1 MNKEVPT
8 VDERA
13 TVLEAAKLMVKL
25 TRGFLV
31 VLKEGQPKG
40 IITERD
46 LVKKVIAEGKDPQK
60 VIVLEVMSSPLV
72 TVDPDEDLL
81 KASKLMQDNQ
91 IRRLPVVKDG
101 IIYGVLSST
110 DIARKVGEY
119 VDRSVRDIM
128 RWASPIGI

>member
-8 VDERA
+8 IDERA
-13 TVLEAAKLMVKL
+13 TVLEAAKMMVKS

-31 VLKEGQPKG
+31 VLSEGQPKG
-40 IITERD
+40 IVTERD
-46 LVKKVIAEGKDPQK
+46 LVKKVLAEEKDPQN
-60 VIVLEVMSSPLV
+60 VRVLEVMSSPLV

-81 KASKLMQDNQ
+81 KASKLMQDHR